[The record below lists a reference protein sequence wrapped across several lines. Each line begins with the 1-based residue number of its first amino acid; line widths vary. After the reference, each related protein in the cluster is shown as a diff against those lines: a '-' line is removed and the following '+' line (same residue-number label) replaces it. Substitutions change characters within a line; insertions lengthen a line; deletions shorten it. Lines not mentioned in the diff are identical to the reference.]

1 MGRYYNG
8 DIDGKFW
15 FGLQSSTAADRFGVT
30 YNEPNYVEY
39 SFFKEDLEGVQKE
52 IEYILENLGEK
63 IEVIEKFFKENNGY
77 NDDMLCKAG
86 ISNSELNEYADLLLG
101 IQIRDCIKENGQ
113 CIFEA
118 EL

>member
-15 FGLQSSTAADRFGVT
+15 FGLQSSIAADRFGVEH
-30 YNEPNYVEY
+30 NEPNYVEY
-39 SFFKEDLEGVQKE
+39 CFYEDDIEGVQEE
-52 IEYILENLGEK
+52 IENILEDLGEK
-63 IEVIEKFFKENNGY
+63 IEIIDKFFEGNSSY
-77 NDDMLCKAG
+77 NDEMLREVG
-86 ISNSELNEYADLLLG
+86 IDNDVLGEYADLLLG
-101 IQIRDCIKENGQ
+101 IKIRDCIKENGQ